1 MKKVFMMVVVAMM
14 ATVNVMTQ
22 KQPTGMRMEVAEAE
36 TDKGEYSI
44 FTYKDDDES
53 FGYYMSLGRV
63 SQFLG
68 ADEILGMQVDNI
80 KETCIWLGATYDEA
94 NATLGTILDLFDKDV
109 ETTTEFKG
117 RAVTSG
123 ERLGEP
129 SISTCMVDKKPLGGK
144 RLMFV
149 FTSGNHKAHTYLSK
163 TIVKELRM
171 ELKMDKK
178 LHPKQHR

>member
-14 ATVNVMTQ
+14 TTVNVIAQ
-22 KQPTGMRMEVAEAE
+22 KQPAGIRMEVAEAE
-36 TDKGEYSI
+36 TDRGDYSI

-53 FGYYMSLGRV
+53 FGYYMSLGRT
-63 SQFLG
+63 SKFLG

-117 RAVTSG
+117 RAATSG

-144 RLMFV
+144 RLQFL
-149 FTSGNHKAHTYLSK
+149 FTKGQRQAHAYLTK
-163 TIVKELRM
+163 TVLKELRA
-171 ELKMDKK
+171 EFKIDKK

>member
-1 MKKVFMMVVVAMM
+1 MKKVLMMVVVAMM
-14 ATVNVMTQ
+14 TTVNVMAQ
-22 KQPTGMRMEVAEAE
+22 KQPAGIRMEVAEAE

-53 FGYYMSLGRV
+53 FGYYLSLERV
-63 SQFLG
+63 SKFLG

-109 ETTTEFKG
+109 DATTEFQG
-117 RAVTSG
+117 RATTSG
-123 ERLGEP
+123 DRLGEP
-129 SISTCMVDKKPLGGK
+129 SITTCVVDKKPLGGK

-149 FTSGNHKAHTYLSK
+149 FTYGKGKAHTYLSK
-163 TIVKELRM
+163 TIVKELRA
-171 ELKMDKK
+171 ELKIDKK